1 MTTSLLLILLATS
14 PFATSSECH
23 AHFDGDGIEWDGP
36 EVCAASQSR
45 FLQTTDFIK
54 AVPATIQV
62 EMLYNATG
70 SDTTEID
77 LLLTNTGS
85 GVEVVEFI
93 DLGRD
98 LNVMELQQS
107 TSAVPELSPLV
118 NRPSRVAATEGFTRG
133 QDRDGSGSR
142 RITFE

>member
-14 PFATSSECH
+14 PFATSSECN

-107 TSAVPELSPLV
+107 TSAVPEVCWLSHYGIAELSHFV
-118 NRPSRVAATEGFTRG
+118 RAKTEMAQVPDASF
-133 QDRDGSGSR
+133 
-142 RITFE
+142 